1 MLQKAPQAI
10 FIIYTYLLYYFHIN
24 IVHIQSDIN
33 GIISQISEIC

>member
-10 FIIYTYLLYYFHIN
+10 FIIYTCLLYYFHIN